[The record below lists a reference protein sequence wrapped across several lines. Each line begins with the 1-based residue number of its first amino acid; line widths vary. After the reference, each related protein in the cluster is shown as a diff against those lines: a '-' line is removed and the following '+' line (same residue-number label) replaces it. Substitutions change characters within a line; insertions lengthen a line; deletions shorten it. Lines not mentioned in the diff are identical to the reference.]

1 MLSEKHFERRNAM
14 VNNDTIKLL
23 KECNAGVKTAVTAI
37 DEVLDKVESKSLERI
52 LAKNKEEHE
61 ELGNLTHTLL
71 NRYDKNEKDPS
82 PMAKAMTKMMTEAK
96 LMVNSSDEKVADM
109 MYDGC
114 NMGVKSLYRYL
125 NQYSNA
131 DEEAKEIA
139 GRLIYLENGLM
150 QKLRAFL

>member
-1 MLSEKHFERRNAM
+1 MTMND
-14 VNNDTIKLL
+14 DTIKLL

-37 DEVLDKVESKSLERI
+37 DDVLDKVESKSLERI

-71 NRYDKNEKDPS
+71 NQCNKDEKDPS

-96 LMVNSSDEKVADM
+96 LMMDSSDEKVADM

-131 DEEAKEIA
+131 DEEVKEIA

>member
-1 MLSEKHFERRNAM
+1 M

>member
-1 MLSEKHFERRNAM
+1 MSMSNRIERRTMM
-14 VNNDTIKLL
+14 VNDDTIKLL

-61 ELGNLTHTLL
+61 ALGNLTHELL
-71 NRYDKNEKDPS
+71 NQYDKNEKDPS

-114 NMGVKSLYRYL
+114 NMGVKSLYRYM

-131 DEEAKEIA
+131 DEEAREIA

>member
-1 MLSEKHFERRNAM
+1 M

-139 GRLIYLENGLM
+139 GRLTYLENGLM